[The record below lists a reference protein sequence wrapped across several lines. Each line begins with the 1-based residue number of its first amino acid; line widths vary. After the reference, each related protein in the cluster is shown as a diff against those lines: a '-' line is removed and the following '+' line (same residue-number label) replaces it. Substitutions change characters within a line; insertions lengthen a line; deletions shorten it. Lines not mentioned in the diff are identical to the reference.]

1 MNIEGEID
9 INARP
14 DAMRLL
20 GTIADMLIEV
30 ADALNVDV
38 SGLGR
43 PLDFIVEA
51 KKALGQLGRK
61 EL

>member
-43 PLDFIVEA
+43 PLGFYCR
-51 KKALGQLGRK
+51 G
-61 EL
+61 